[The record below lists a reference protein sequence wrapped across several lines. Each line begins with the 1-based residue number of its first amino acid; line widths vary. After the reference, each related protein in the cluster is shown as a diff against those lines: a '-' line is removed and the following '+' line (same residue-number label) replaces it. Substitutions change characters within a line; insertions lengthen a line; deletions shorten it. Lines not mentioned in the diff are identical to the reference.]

1 MVGSLN
7 YLYILNS
14 ANHHII
20 FKNFFICIL
29 RSRKRS
35 RSKHRSRSKSKGRAP
50 KFVLFQEYIY
60 LYVYIYYIDHALL
73 FWTQYTNHLNSFW
86 NSVTNMKKECTQLQ
100 LLKNLFG
107 MLIWCENVKSL
118 VRFKCILYP
127 WSNGKTWSNTEKLV
141 LKNLLFKK
149 ILRWKSAVFIYCIF
163 SFVRVDKNTY

>member
-50 KFVLFQEYIY
+50 KFVLFQEYRCVYLLYRPCLTILNSIHKSFEFILKFSNKHKKRIHNFNYWKIY
-60 LYVYIYYIDHALL
+60 LVCWYDVKMLKVWSGSNVFHIYDKTVRHDQI
-73 FWTQYTNHLNSFW
+73 QKS
-86 NSVTNMKKECTQLQ
+86 
-100 LLKNLFG
+100 
-107 MLIWCENVKSL
+107 WC
-118 VRFKCILYP
+118 
-127 WSNGKTWSNTEKLV
+127 
-141 LKNLLFKK
+141 
-149 ILRWKSAVFIYCIF
+149 
-163 SFVRVDKNTY
+163 